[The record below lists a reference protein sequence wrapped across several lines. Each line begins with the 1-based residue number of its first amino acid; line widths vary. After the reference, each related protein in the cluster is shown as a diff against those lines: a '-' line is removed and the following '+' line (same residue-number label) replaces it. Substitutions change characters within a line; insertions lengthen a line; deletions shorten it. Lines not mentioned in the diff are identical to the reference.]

1 MDEPKISYRYL
12 SRTETEAL
20 VIKFIATNRL
30 DAIWTKDDEGY
41 ISLNISVKEDDK

>member
-20 VIKFIATNRL
+20 VIKFIAINKL
-30 DAIWTKDDEGY
+30 DAVWSKDVKGNV
-41 ISLNISVKEDDK
+41 SLNISVKEDDK